1 MDNLDD
7 LESFDFRSF
16 FSSTHKGNI
25 IATSRRLDLAVIW
38 RSLEIQVMDE
48 DEALELLARAA
59 NIKLDAER
67 TADGTSWLSRTN

>member
-1 MDNLDD
+1 
-7 LESFDFRSF
+7 
-16 FSSTHKGNI
+16 
-25 IATSRRLDLAVIW
+25 
-38 RSLEIQVMDE
+38 MDE